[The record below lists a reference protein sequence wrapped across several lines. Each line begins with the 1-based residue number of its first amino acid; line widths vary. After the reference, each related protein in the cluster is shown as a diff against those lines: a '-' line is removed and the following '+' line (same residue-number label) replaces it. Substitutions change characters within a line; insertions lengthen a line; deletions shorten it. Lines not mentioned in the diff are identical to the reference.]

1 MQDLWPHSVNT
12 GLMQR
17 KRKDNSLCDGVP
29 VTCVLLP
36 KSVCVVLIHSLPIQ
50 KCLPL
55 TVFFSLHRSIQV
67 IGFCFNLYSCKQWI
81 RL

>member
-17 KRKDNSLCDGVP
+17 KRKDNSHCDGVP

-36 KSVCVVLIHSLPIQ
+36 KSVCVVLMHSLPIQ
-50 KCLPL
+50 KCLRNCL
-55 TVFFSLHRSIQV
+55 LLFASVYTGYRIL
-67 IGFCFNLYSCKQWI
+67 
-81 RL
+81 

>member
-12 GLMQR
+12 GIMQR
-17 KRKDNSLCDGVP
+17 KRKDNPHCDGVP

-36 KSVCVVLIHSLPIQ
+36 KSVCVVLMHSLPIQ

-55 TVFFSLHRSIQV
+55 TVFFSLHPSIQV
-67 IGFCFNLYSCKQWI
+67 IGFCKQTH
-81 RL
+81 RTSHC

>member
-29 VTCVLLP
+29 VTCVFLP
-36 KSVCVVLIHSLPIQ
+36 KSVCVVLMHSLPIQ

-55 TVFFSLHRSIQV
+55 TVFFCLHRSIQV
-67 IGFCFNLYSCKQWI
+67 IGFCFNLYSCKHWI